1 MNSPQ
6 MAALRQAVQE
16 NPALIQPLI
25 QQLAG
30 QNPQLGQLIAQN
42 PEALLQLLGAGG
54 DDDEDG
60 DYGEGFMG
68 GEVMQVDLTPEEAA
82 AVERL
87 EGLGFP
93 RQAVLQAFLLCD
105 KNEELAAN
113 YLFDAGEEDMQ

>member
-1 MNSPQ
+1 M
-6 MAALRQAVQE
+6 QE

-82 AVERL
+82 AVERVRFSFFLILPPVAHSARGTAGL
-87 EGLGFP
+87 EDWRRGWI
-93 RQAVLQAFLLCD
+93 
-105 KNEELAAN
+105 ELRV
-113 YLFDAGEEDMQ
+113 GKK